1 MNKNLLLDFV
11 VDKSNYAIQ
20 IKKEYTTET
29 SLVWDAF
36 TKSEILDKW
45 WAPKPWKT
53 KTKSM
58 DFKEGGKWLYAM
70 CGPEGEEHWSFA
82 QYKTI
87 EYQKRFIAV
96 DGFCDS
102 DGKVNLDLPQ
112 STWNT
117 VFHKT
122 EKGTQVEI
130 KIQFSGIEQI
140 ETIISMGFKEGIS
153 MTLVELESI
162 LNEK

>member
-1 MNKNLLLDFV
+1 MSNNLLFDFV
-11 VDKSNYAIQ
+11 VDKTNYAIE
-20 IKKEYTTET
+20 IRKEYSADTT
-29 SLVWDAF
+29 LVWDAF
-36 TKSEILDKW
+36 TNSEILDKW

-58 DFKEGGKWLYAM
+58 DFREGGKWIYAM

-87 EYQKRFIAV
+87 ELHKKILAV

-102 DGKVNLDLPQ
+102 EGMVNQDLPQ

-117 VFHKT
+117 IFHKLD
-122 EKGTQVEI
+122 KGTQVEI
-130 KIQFSGIEQI
+130 QIQFSGLEQL
-140 ETIISMGFKEGIS
+140 ETIISMGFKEGIT
-153 MTLVELESI
+153 MTLLELENI
-162 LNEK
+162 L